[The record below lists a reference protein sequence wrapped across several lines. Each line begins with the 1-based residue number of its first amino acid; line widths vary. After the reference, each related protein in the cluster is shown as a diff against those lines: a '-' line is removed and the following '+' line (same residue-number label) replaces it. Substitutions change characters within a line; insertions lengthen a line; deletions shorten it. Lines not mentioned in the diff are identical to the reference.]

1 MRGSYLFHLM
11 LLSLSWPC
19 MALEGEARRFG
30 DADVDLGGGT
40 LASNEARA
48 RLNDDITLRKFII
61 IPEIKLLFCSIP
73 KVAHSQF
80 HQILQAVR
88 EVARREQGLK
98 EPLPKTKIMLE
109 MNGPEYHGLDVAEL
123 EEMLIDPAWKKVVFY
138 RDPVTRFLSGYRSKC
153 EKGHDEGGHG
163 SRHCEIQFGS
173 RLTTFDKAIATMQA
187 GEVSDDHWAHQMKFC
202 GGLGHTLEHYDMVA
216 ELRPHD
222 EEGSMMELLQLIG
235 LDTDSLDRAISK
247 EIVRPKNYHTTKA
260 EEQLCE
266 YYNTREKWETIVK
279 HYKEDYELFH
289 MEPIP
294 PPCSWD

>member
-30 DADVDLGGGT
+30 DTEVDLGGGT

-48 RLNDDITLRKFII
+48 RLNDDITLHKFII

-98 EPLPKTKIMLE
+98 EPLPQTKLMLH
-109 MNGPEYHGLDVAEL
+109 MNTPEYHGLDIADL
-123 EEMLIDPAWKKVVFY
+123 EGMLMDPAWKKAVFY

-153 EKGHDEGGHG
+153 EEGHDE
-163 SRHCEIQFGS
+163 EF
-173 RLTTFDKAIATMQA
+173 
-187 GEVSDDHWAHQMKFC
+187 
-202 GGLGHTLEHYDMVA
+202 MV
-216 ELRPHD
+216 
-222 EEGSMMELLQLIG
+222 
-235 LDTDSLDRAISK
+235 LDTARFSSAAVWPPLTRQSPLC
-247 EIVRPKNYHTTKA
+247 RPVKSVTTTG
-260 EEQLCE
+260 LP
-266 YYNTREKWETIVK
+266 NTSSVAGLVTRWSTMIWWQSSG
-279 HYKEDYELFH
+279 H
-289 MEPIP
+289 MMRRVA
-294 PPCSWD
+294 